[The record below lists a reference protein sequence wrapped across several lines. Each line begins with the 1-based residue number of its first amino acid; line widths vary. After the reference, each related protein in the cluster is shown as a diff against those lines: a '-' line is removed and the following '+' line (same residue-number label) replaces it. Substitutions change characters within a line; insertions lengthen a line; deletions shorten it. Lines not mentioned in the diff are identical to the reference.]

1 MNGKGKGVLLFLGFL
16 ELIRQLLLQVF
27 QSVLDA
33 HDAVLNIAAEL
44 INGSL
49 ILCFSF
55 FILFQHPKEQI
66 NVQASSNSLL
76 ECNFDIILQAG
87 VHRCNS
93 LLSLAYLSKNGCLL
107 TPPIS

>member
-76 ECNFDIILQAG
+76 ECNFDNILQAG